1 MTIGWIEISL
11 KQYGGNLYN
20 AQARDALSKEFD
32 VELVN
37 LEAKVLG
44 YFRSLKLAESLLRL
58 LTLSGKKDVWVRD
71 FYSILT
77 MPFDRTQGKQ
87 IAMVHHVDFSGFP
100 LFARFIFYFL
110 EKLFYYNLKKTDA
123 IITVSE
129 YWKQHFLQMG
139 YQRVYK
145 ISNGFDLS
153 EYKITDKEVE
163 KFKKQYDLEG
173 KPIIYLGN
181 CQKIK
186 GVGEVYKIL
195 QDLDVHLVTSGKRM
209 VKIPARNLEI
219 GRREYFKLLKAS
231 TVVLAMSKLKEGW
244 GRTAHEAL
252 LLGTPVI
259 GSGSAGM
266 RELLEG
272 GDQVILEEFTNLRE
286 KVEYL
291 VMHPELQKELGEKGY
306 AFAKDFT
313 LERFER
319 EWIQFVKQLL

>member
-20 AQARDALSKEFD
+20 EQAREALSKEFD

-37 LEAKVLG
+37 REAKIFK
-44 YFRSLKLAESLLRL
+44 YFRPLKLVESLLRL
-58 LTLSGKKDVWVRD
+58 LALSGKKDAWVRD

-100 LFARFIFYFL
+100 LFARFVFFFL
-110 EKLFYYNLKKTDA
+110 QKLFYYNLKRVDV
-123 IITVSE
+123 IVTVSE

-153 EYKITDKEVE
+153 EYKITDEEVE
-163 KFKKQYDLEG
+163 EFKKQYNLEG

-186 GVGEVYKIL
+186 GVKEAYKIL
-195 QDLDVHLVTSGKRM
+195 RDLNVHFVTSGKRM
-209 VKIPARNLEI
+209 VKIPAQNLEI
-219 GRREYFKLLKAS
+219 GRRDYFKLLKAS
-231 TVVLAMSKLKEGW
+231 TVILAMSKLKEGW

-266 RELLEG
+266 KELLDG
-272 GDQVILEEFTNLRE
+272 GGQIVSDFKDLKE
-286 KVEYL
+286 KVQYIL
-291 VMHPELQKELGEKGY
+291 LHPRVQKEMVDRGY
-306 AFAKDFT
+306 IFAKDFT
-313 LERFER
+313 MERFER
-319 EWIQFVKQLL
+319 EWIQFAKQLL